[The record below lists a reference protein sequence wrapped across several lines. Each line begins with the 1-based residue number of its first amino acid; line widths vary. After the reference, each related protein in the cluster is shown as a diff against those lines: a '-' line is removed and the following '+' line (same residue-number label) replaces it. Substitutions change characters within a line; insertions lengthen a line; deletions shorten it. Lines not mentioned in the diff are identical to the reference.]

1 MTYNTKNQTA
11 AFLYNNEAVRLLKF
25 SKKDELISFYKQYN
39 DKQFEN

>member
-1 MTYNTKNQTA
+1 MTYNLNNLTA
-11 AFLYNNEAVRLLKF
+11 AFLYNDEAVKLLKF